1 MRLEMEELRNA
12 KPPVSKDTPPPKVKG
27 PTPAATPQ
35 AQRKKPSPSEVACAQ
50 KQSEPQTEGA
60 RMARL
65 RRLCEKKPSGR
76 CWVPEEVHLRW
87 AKGSKEEREKM
98 CEELEDAHWSKETAK
113 HNIANLQLQPCVMCS
128 RTYCRK
134 QCAGPLHFP
143 NEVPEVANAQAEPP
157 QEARLVHQRTDVR
170 CPEVEW
176 VRN

>member
-65 RRLCEKKPSGR
+65 RRLCEKNHLVVAGSQRR
-76 CWVPEEVHLRW
+76 CTCDGPRA
-87 AKGSKEEREKM
+87 AKKSVRRCVKSLKTLTGARR
-98 CEELEDAHWSKETAK
+98 
-113 HNIANLQLQPCVMCS
+113 LQS
-128 RTYCRK
+128 TI
-134 QCAGPLHFP
+134 
-143 NEVPEVANAQAEPP
+143 
-157 QEARLVHQRTDVR
+157 
-170 CPEVEW
+170 
-176 VRN
+176 